1 MTLCNLAVT
10 FFVADRTDPRP
21 SAMVVVVGG
30 TYVSAGIE
38 PM

>member
-1 MTLCNLAVT
+1 MTLRLPVT

-21 SAMVVVVGG
+21 SAMAAFAGDTHVR
-30 TYVSAGIE
+30 AGIE